1 MANKSNKELELIIRR
16 LETQLESKN
25 EQIAELNEFIR
36 TATDNTQELI
46 KNFRAFCIRVLE
58 SELAYGD
65 ITSRDLEAM
74 SLNDLL
80 SRARNMLRQN
90 QEKAR
95 SIYDTFKERLTQKN
109 QMIQGLTDQVS
120 QLKIMLDNA
129 EKMFT
134 TPFEEPQDLKRT
146 AAYML
151 DTDTPLEALRPAI
164 AATTVAGE
172 NERVVDL
179 TGNGDGNVQSL
190 VTSGKMYVQDLD
202 NITSQMKEVH
212 WEALRLIVESGV
224 SELSVARKL
233 LIEKLTDE
241 NEPVSTD
248 KSFRIL
254 KQLVTLM
261 LFSQIKVSTGMRW
274 FMVLNLTDV
283 GTRLYV
289 ERYRKPPAETEYQR
303 IVREHENAEHGYII
317 KDVCQILRDTGRY
330 RSVSMSRRGNTI
342 QLPEG
347 RSCIPDIVC
356 CLPNGIEYYEVE
368 CGNHHQSDFSEK
380 CNKLKG
386 ITQNLF
392 FVTPNRETTE
402 KKLKPQIEQWIK
414 ECGRSLLAMS
424 GITVYLTS
432 ISELAAQRWTYVFD
446 MKKESPI
453 YTAAPASKKK

>member
-1 MANKSNKELELIIRR
+1 MADRSIKELELIIRR

-134 TPFEEPQDLKRT
+134 TPFEEPRDMKRT

-151 DTDTPLEALRPAI
+151 DTDTPLEALRPAV
-164 AATTVAGE
+164 AMTTVAGE
-172 NERVVDL
+172 NERVVKL
-179 TGNGDGNVQSL
+179 IENEEGEIPSL

-202 NITSQMKEVH
+202 NITDQMKEVH

-233 LIEKLTDE
+233 LIEKLTDD

-261 LFSQIKVSTGMRW
+261 IFTQIKVSTGMRW
-274 FMVLNLTDV
+274 FMVLNLTEI

-356 CLPNGIEYYEVE
+356 CLANGIEYYEIE

-380 CNKLKG
+380 CNKLKS

-446 MKKESPI
+446 MKKEEPI
-453 YTAAPASKKK
+453 YTAAPAAKKK

>member
-1 MANKSNKELELIIRR
+1 
-16 LETQLESKN
+16 
-25 EQIAELNEFIR
+25 
-36 TATDNTQELI
+36 
-46 KNFRAFCIRVLE
+46 
-58 SELAYGD
+58 
-65 ITSRDLEAM
+65 
-74 SLNDLL
+74 
-80 SRARNMLRQN
+80 
-90 QEKAR
+90 
-95 SIYDTFKERLTQKN
+95 
-109 QMIQGLTDQVS
+109 MIQGLTDQVS

-190 VTSGKMYVQDLD
+190 GTSGKMYVQDLD

-424 GITVYLTS
+424 GIIVYLTS